1 MKPKANARAAGLDNP
16 VMRTFQAIRGQP
28 GITRLST
35 SNHTPATIAERLRR
49 LAAAVAAAQPE
60 TAAAVQ

>member
-1 MKPKANARAAGLDNP
+1 MKPKPAARAAGLDNP
-16 VMRTFQAIRGQP
+16 VMRTFQAILGQP

-35 SNHTPATIAERLRR
+35 SNHSPATTAGR